1 MQECTMIA
9 PAVLFQIN
17 SILSFIGGCSKVI
30 PQKRLL
36 GPERSGAARRCRP
49 SCFTLFY
56 PGRRD
61 DIEK

>member
-17 SILSFIGGCSKVI
+17 VILSFIGGSSKVT

-36 GPERSGAARRCRP
+36 GPERSEAARRCT
-49 SCFTLFY
+49 CFTLVY

-61 DIEK
+61 NI